1 MAASRKT
8 TPGVFLAGPAIV
20 GVAVWC
26 ACGHLAVATA
36 SANPRLVVPAP
47 WWHFVLGFLGAALV
61 PGFRRDP
68 FLALP
73 ALLSTIPWWPVTMSA
88 VALIWT
94 GPLAWAPI
102 LLAAG
107 AALAGEAPAAAA
119 THAAAPPVAA
129 IGPPRSSAWL
139 AAGLTALLTLAAAWS
154 ASPHVP
160 GGDEPHYL
168 AIAQSLLRDHDL
180 RIENNHHDPDFV
192 AAFGDLK
199 PDFVKRGRDGEIY
212 SIHAPGVGAVIA
224 PAFAVAGYRG
234 AQATMIA
241 LTAWTGALV
250 WIIGWRVTHRAR
262 AAWFAWAAVAG
273 CATFLLQGFMVF
285 PDAPGAF
292 AVAVGVWLTI
302 RLADADDHVAP
313 STLAASS
320 VALAALPWLHTR
332 FSVLAAGL
340 GLVIAWQI
348 VTDASRPMAG
358 RWRRLAAFAALPAI
372 AAVGWFG
379 YFQVIYGTPNPAV
392 PYGDTSGPDGT
403 HLAYAPGGLTGLF
416 FDEQFGLFVY
426 APVLVVALIG
436 LARLTT
442 DRAGR
447 AALAV
452 AGVCALYLAVAAT
465 YWMWWAGVPATP
477 ARLVTATLP
486 VFAVPLARYW
496 NERADRRPALVLVL
510 GITLALSLVV
520 IGVDRAA
527 LAWNVRDAEA
537 RWLEWLGPAVNLR
550 RGWPSFFWRL
560 DPGKAVSELPFLL
573 HVVLWLVV
581 AWIGWRLIVKPRRT
595 ARVALGVAWY
605 VLVTVSVCVGLG
617 WPLTRGSSLDP
628 ARAQFT
634 VLTEM
639 ARGRSV
645 FRLDAWSVQRL
656 PSPAGIMRITPE
668 EAGPEGT
675 RPWAMWSR
683 VPAGVYQVHL
693 SLTRPR
699 AGQVRVTFGS
709 DAVSPQAIDLQAMS
723 EQTFQI
729 AVPPGA
735 DHLSI
740 ELDDGMQGVMRRV
753 ELEPLK
759 LGS

>member
-1 MAASRKT
+1 
-8 TPGVFLAGPAIV
+8 
-20 GVAVWC
+20 
-26 ACGHLAVATA
+26 
-36 SANPRLVVPAP
+36 
-47 WWHFVLGFLGAALV
+47 LGLLGALLV

-68 FLALP
+68 WLALP
-73 ALLSTIPWWPVTMSA
+73 ALLSTIPWWPVTVSD
-88 VALIWT
+88 VALVWT

-102 LLAAG
+102 ALATG
-107 AALAGEAPAAAA
+107 AALAGAAPASAATPAAA
-119 THAAAPPVAA
+119 T
-129 IGPPRSSAWL
+129 GSPRSAAWL
-139 AAGLTALLTLAAAWS
+139 AAGLTAVMILAAAWS
-154 ASPHVP
+154 ASPHMP

-168 AIAQSLLRDHDL
+168 AIAQSLLHDHDL

-192 AAFGDLK
+192 AAFGDLR

-212 SIHAPGVGAVIA
+212 SIHAPGLAALVA

-234 AQATMIA
+234 AQATVIA
-241 LTAWTGALV
+241 LTAWAGGLI
-250 WIIGWRVTHRAR
+250 WLIGWRTTRSTR
-262 AAWFAWAAVAG
+262 AAWFAWAAIAG
-273 CATFLLQGFMVF
+273 SVTFLLQGFMVF

-292 AVAVGVWLTI
+292 AVAVGVWLI
-302 RLADADDHVAP
+302 VRLTDADDVAP
-313 STLAASS
+313 SVLAAAS
-320 VALAALPWLHTR
+320 VAIAALPWLHTR

-348 VTDASRPMAG
+348 VTDASRPMAD
-358 RWRRLAAFAALPAI
+358 RLRRLGAFAAVPAI

-379 YFQVIYGTPNPAV
+379 YFQAIYGTPNPAV

-436 LARLTT
+436 VARLTR
-442 DRAGR
+442 DRVGR

-452 AGVCALYLAVAAT
+452 AGGSALYLAVAAT

-496 NERADRRPALVLVL
+496 NERADRRAALALAL
-510 GITLALSLVV
+510 GITLALSFIV

-527 LAWNVRDAEA
+527 LAWNVRDSEA
-537 RWLEWLGPAVNLR
+537 RWLQWLGPVVNLR

-560 DPGKAVSELPFLL
+560 DPGKALSELPFLL
-573 HVVLWLVV
+573 HVVLWLLV
-581 AWIGWRLIVKPRRT
+581 AGFGWWAIVKRRRPE
-595 ARVALGVAWY
+595 RVPLSVAWY
-605 VLVTVSVCVGLG
+605 ILVTVSFGVGLG

-628 ARAQFT
+628 ARSQFAM
-634 VLTEM
+634 LAEI
-639 ARGRSV
+639 ARGQSA
-645 FRLDAWSVQRL
+645 FRLDAWSARRITSL
-656 PSPAGIMRITPE
+656 AGLMRISPE
-668 EAGPEGT
+668 EAGPQGT
-675 RPWAMWSR
+675 RPWAMWAR
-683 VPAGVYQVHL
+683 VPPGDYQVHL

-699 AGQVRVTFGS
+699 AGQVRVMFGS
-709 DAVSPQAIDLQAMS
+709 DAVSPQAIDLQPMS
-723 EQTFQI
+723 EQTFAI

-735 DHLSI
+735 DRLSI
-740 ELDDGMQGVMRRV
+740 ELDDGLQGVARRI
-753 ELEPLK
+753 ELEPVR